1 MAQFLPYSIAILATC
16 ASLLALAQSPSSDP
30 ARFRFKDASIK
41 PAVPHQVTGCIGTMC
56 GGPRTDDPSFSD
68 LVTPLISVIEWA
80 YGKESFQIF
89 GGPSWVTSL
98 SNSDRFDVVAQ
109 VPAGTSDA
117 QFAVMLQNLMVD
129 RLGLRVHHEIRN
141 LPIDILTIAPGGPKL
156 KEMPKTN
163 PSGGLSG
170 RSSKHQFKLSA
181 EGVVPIATLVTA
193 LQQSLNEVVVD
204 KTGLT
209 GMYTFS
215 LEWSDGPAVGGAP
228 QLPTL
233 ATALEQVLGLKLDK
247 GKQDFDV
254 LVIDH
259 VEKVPTG
266 N

>member
-1 MAQFLPYSIAILATC
+1 MPQFLPYSIAILATG
-16 ASLLALAQSPSSDP
+16 ASVLAPAQPPSNDP
-30 ARFRFKDASIK
+30 ARFKVASIR
-41 PAVPHQVTGCIGTMC
+41 PAVPQQVSGCLGTMC
-56 GGPRTDDPSFSD
+56 GGPRTNDPAFSYLD
-68 LVTPLISVIEWA
+68 VPLVSVLEWA

-89 GGPSWVTSL
+89 GGPDWLTAL
-98 SNSDRFDVVAQ
+98 DAPRYDIVAQ
-109 VPAGTSDA
+109 VPPGTSDE

-129 RLGLRVHHEIRN
+129 RLGLKVHHETRS
-141 LPIDILTIAPGGPKL
+141 LPVNNLTIAEGGLKL

-170 RSSKHQFKLSA
+170 HSGNHQFKLSA
-181 EGVVPIATLVTA
+181 EGAVPIATLVTA
-193 LQQSLNEVVVD
+193 LQDSLNEVVVD

-215 LEWSDGPAVGGAP
+215 LEWSDGPAIGGAP

-233 ATALEQVLGLKLDK
+233 ATALEQGLGLKLDK

-254 LVIDH
+254 LVVDH